1 MDTVAIRFRLTAGS
15 EEICYTRFQNVQV
28 VYTRVWC
35 GYTMLQQPADRSV
48 IFFAFHLQIISGLGL
63 TPPQPGTK
71 KIAAYSSMLQ
81 LQCMVD
87 PKSEPARNNPESFF
101 FSEQYRGVPHLLLT

>member
-63 TPPQPGTK
+63 SPPQPGAK

-87 PKSEPARNNPESFF
+87 PKSEPARNNPES
-101 FSEQYRGVPHLLLT
+101 ELAKRYLKR